1 MKWTKQHD
9 FELIEEILSER
20 PFDHAKGSRQIGITW
35 QKITDHLN
43 ARCDVVFNLK
53 DIRAVRE
60 HYSLLEKKFKRETR
74 VEISASGNE
83 IDEPS
88 EFDRAIEEA
97 IALFDSQ
104 EEEREKEKTTKED
117 DRNKAEDVRLV
128 ALETARESMK
138 RSAEAGPSG
147 SCSFRA
153 KRNATI
159 EYLKE
164 KAEKELEYKK
174 MEMAHKEKEH
184 ELRRLEL
191 EVKNKEVEA
200 QKAQNQNIL
209 GICCLHW

>member
-1 MKWTKQHD
+1 M
-9 FELIEEILSER
+9 
-20 PFDHAKGSRQIGITW
+20 
-35 QKITDHLN
+35 
-43 ARCDVVFNLK
+43 FNLK

-74 VEISASGNE
+74 VEINASGIE

-104 EEEREKEKTTKED
+104 EEEREKEKTTMEH

-164 KAEKELEYKK
+164 KAEKELEYKLE
-174 MEMAHKEKEH
+174 MEMAHKEKEL

-209 GICCLHW
+209 GMLLALVKD